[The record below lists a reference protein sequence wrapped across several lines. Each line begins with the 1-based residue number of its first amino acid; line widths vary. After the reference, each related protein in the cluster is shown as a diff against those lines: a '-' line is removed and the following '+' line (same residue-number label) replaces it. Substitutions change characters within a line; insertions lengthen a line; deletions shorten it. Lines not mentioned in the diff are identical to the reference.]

1 MGSQAPRIALHK
13 AITEFFDYWSITVA
27 NRRREF
33 DPAAISPGVIDRN
46 LETLEV
52 PRFTQPF
59 EPFDRRDCV
68 REQVF
73 AQTEIIQRHVLETI
87 KVYMIQRQA
96 PVMLL
101 DHGKTWA
108 QDLLL
113 GEAQAMRQ
121 AFDEAGL
128 ANAKLANEC

>member
-1 MGSQAPRIALHK
+1 MGSQAPRIASYK
-13 AITEFFDYWSITVA
+13 AITEFFDYCSITVA
-27 NRRREF
+27 NRCEF
-33 DPAAISPGVIDRN
+33 DPAAIGPGVLDRN

-87 KVYMIQRQA
+87 KINMVQGQA